1 MYRKMIGAAATAV
14 VFASLPFVVCCQARA
29 AEHKVSSAADVARLA
44 PTLAPGDVLVM
55 NDGQWQDQTINFTG
69 QGTAQQPI
77 TLRAQTAGKV
87 VLVGDSRLIID
98 GEHLIV
104 SGVFLDNCKASSGD
118 GIAIKGHSC
127 RLTDTAVVGG
137 QYKFFVHFY
146 GFDGRMDHCDLAGK
160 TTESPTLQIEVDPK
174 QPNHDRI
181 DHNHFGPRPPLG
193 KNGGET
199 MRVGYSHQSMYNSGT
214 VVEENLFD
222 RCDGEIEII
231 SSKSCEN
238 VYRGNT
244 FLDCA
249 GMLTL
254 RHGNRCRVEE
264 NIFLAHHKKGSGG
277 IRVIGEDHVLVNN
290 YIDGVD
296 KGGFWITSGIVDSP
310 LVGYF
315 QAKRAVIDHNTVVD
329 SKGPYLELDA
339 GMGTSKRTLR
349 PEKITIT
356 NNFFSLPK
364 EGGTLLKGTEGEGF
378 KWEGNL
384 VGGGVPEHAGMKLV
398 EGKVERGENGL
409 LATSGAGA
417 AIKGRA
423 LSAKD
428 VGPGWME
435 GRR

>member
-1 MYRKMIGAAATAV
+1 MYAKMIGAAAV
-14 VFASLPFVVCCQARA
+14 VLASLSFAVCCQARA
-29 AEHKVSSAADVARLA
+29 AEHKVSSAADVTRLA
-44 PTLAPGDVLVM
+44 PTLAAGDVLIM
-55 NDGQWQDQTINFTG
+55 SDGEWKDQTINFAG
-69 QGTAQQPI
+69 RGTAEQPI

-87 VLVGDSRLIID
+87 VLVGDSRLTID

-104 SGVFLDNCKASSGD
+104 SGVFLNECKATGGD
-118 GIAIKGHSC
+118 GIAIKGRDC
-127 RLTDTAVVGG
+127 RLTDSAVVGG
-137 QYKFFVHFY
+137 QHKFFVHFY
-146 GFDGRMDHCDLAGK
+146 GFDGRMDHCYLAGK

-356 NNFFSLPK
+356 NNFFSLPT

-384 VGGGVPEHAGMKLV
+384 VGGGAPEHAGMKPV
-398 EGKVERGENGL
+398 EAKVERGENGL
-409 LATSGAGA
+409 LTTSAGA
-417 AIKGRA
+417 TIKGRA
-423 LSAKD
+423 LSTKD

-435 GRR
+435 GR